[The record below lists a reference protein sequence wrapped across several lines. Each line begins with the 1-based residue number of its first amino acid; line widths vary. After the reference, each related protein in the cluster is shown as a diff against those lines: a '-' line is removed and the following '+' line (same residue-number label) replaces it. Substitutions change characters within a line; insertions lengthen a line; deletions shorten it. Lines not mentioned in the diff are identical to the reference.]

1 MLKVLAVGFSQTGQ
15 LSRLMDSVLGPVNE
29 STQIKVTRITLETH
43 RKFPFPWNF
52 FNFFDTMPECVYEDA
67 PAIEPKDL
75 DPDAEFDLI
84 ILGYQAWF
92 LSPCPPI
99 ISFLKSEAAR
109 KIINGKP
116 VMTLIGCRN
125 MWLMAQESIKERVD
139 DLGGHLIDNVVL
151 VDEAHA
157 AYTFYS
163 TPIWMLTG
171 NKGPYFN
178 GKIPKAGLT
187 DEQIENASRFGDAIV
202 RQLPNRDVADSS
214 PMMSGLGAV
223 KISEGLIASEK
234 VAKRNF
240 RMWGGLM
247 RKFGNPDA
255 IARKFILIIYFTFL
269 AIIVLTIM
277 PILAVVKKLLK
288 PFTKAKVASQKA
300 YFARPSGEGREL
312 WDVEQAEK
320 LEKGTA

>member
-1 MLKVLAVGFSQTGQ
+1 MLRVLAVGFSQTGQ
-15 LSRLMDSVLGPVNE
+15 LSRLMDSTLAPLVEADNIEL
-29 STQIKVTRITLETH
+29 TRIDLETH
-43 RKFPFPWNF
+43 REFPFPWSF
-52 FNFFDTMPECVYEDA
+52 FKFFDTMPECVYEDA
-67 PAIEPKDL
+67 PAIEPDGIA
-75 DPDAEFDLI
+75 DDAEFDLV
-84 ILGYQAWF
+84 ILSYQTWF

-99 ISFLKSEAAR
+99 VSFLKSKTAAR
-109 KIINGKP
+109 IIKDKP

-125 MWLMAQESIKERVD
+125 MWLMGQEAIKERLD
-139 DLGGHLIDNVVL
+139 DLGGRLIDNVAL

-178 GKIPKAGLT
+178 GRVPKAGLT
-187 DEQIENASRFGDAIV
+187 EEQISDASKFGEAIV
-202 RQLPNRDVADSS
+202 KQLPDRAPEDNS
-214 PMMSGLGAV
+214 PMMAGLGAV
-223 KISEGLIASEK
+223 KISPGLIASEK

-240 RMWGGLM
+240 RLWGGLM

-255 IARKFILIIYFTFL
+255 LARKGILIVYFTFL

-277 PILAVVKKLLK
+277 PILAVIKKLLT
-288 PFTKAKVASQKA
+288 PFTKKKVANQIA

-312 WDVEQAEK
+312 LNTELDDQ
-320 LEKGTA
+320 LEKGTE